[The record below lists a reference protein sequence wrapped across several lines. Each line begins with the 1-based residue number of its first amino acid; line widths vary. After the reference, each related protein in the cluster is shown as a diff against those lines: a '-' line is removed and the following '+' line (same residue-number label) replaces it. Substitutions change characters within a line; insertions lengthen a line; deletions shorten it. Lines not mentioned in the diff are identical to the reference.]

1 MHSRRELWVLGGV
14 VLVIVALALLTTRGE
29 RGRAAF
35 DPRPSTYVSGPF
47 GARAL
52 IETLRELKLPVARRM
67 EPFADAGKLQ
77 GPLAVLAPSMDPSE
91 GEVHALAEWV
101 REGGTLI
108 YASRASGGWR
118 DREIALDTL
127 GLGLVPVARDTL
139 VMALDLRGVGAVAT
153 TEPHR
158 LTEGV
163 GTVEG
168 FRRGFSRGSRA
179 LGKATVLASTGGT
192 PVVVDFRV
200 GKGRVI
206 AWSDALPLVNGRLK
220 TSRAALLFARTAADA
235 ASGRPVVFD
244 EYHHG
249 FETGSG
255 VMGGTLRFLLS
266 ERWGHAALQVTV
278 ALLGLLLLFG
288 RRFGAPLPPPPVRRR
303 SPLEHV
309 EALAGA
315 YQKAGA
321 RDTARR
327 LLLAGMARRLGRR
340 VAHTPAAE
348 HELIQRLG
356 AHPTAGEA
364 ARGLEREWM
373 KGRGANLLALSREVD
388 RTIEEVKRT

>member
-1 MHSRRELWVLGGV
+1 MRSRRELWVLLGV
-14 VLVIVALALLTTRGE
+14 VLVILALAVLTGRGQ
-29 RGRAAF
+29 RGGSAF

-52 IETLRELKLPVARRM
+52 IETLRELKLPVQRRM
-67 EPFADAGKLQ
+67 EPFADAGALR

-91 GEVHALAEWV
+91 GEVHALAQWV
-101 REGGTLI
+101 RRGGTLI
-108 YASRASGGWR
+108 YASRASGGLR
-118 DREIALDTL
+118 GGEIALDSL
-127 GLGLVPVARDTL
+127 GLSLVPVARDTL

-153 TEPHR
+153 TEAGR

-168 FRRGFSRGSRA
+168 FRRGFGAGSRA
-179 LGKATVLASTGGT
+179 LKGATVLASTGGT
-192 PVVVDFRV
+192 PVVVDFRM

-235 ASGRPVVFD
+235 AHGRAVWFD

-255 VMGGTLRFLLS
+255 VVSGTLRFLLS

-288 RRFGAPLPPPPVRRR
+288 RRFGAPKAPPPVRRR

-315 YQKAGA
+315 YQQAGA

-340 VAHTPAAE
+340 AAHTPAAE
-348 HELIQRLG
+348 HEMIVRLA
-356 AHPTAGEA
+356 AHPTAGGA
-364 ARGLEREWM
+364 ARQLEQEWR
-373 KGRGANLLALSREVD
+373 KGRGADLLALSREVD

>member
-1 MHSRRELWVLGGV
+1 MRSRRELWMLLGV
-14 VLVIVALALLTTRGE
+14 VLVILALAILTSRGKS
-29 RGRAAF
+29 GGSAF

-67 EPFADAGKLQ
+67 EPLADAGELE

-101 REGGTLI
+101 RQGGTLI
-108 YASRASGGWR
+108 YASRASSGWR
-118 DREIALDTL
+118 DHEIALDTL
-127 GLGLVPVARDTL
+127 GLSLVPVTRDTL
-139 VMALDLRGVGAVAT
+139 VMAMEVRGVGAVAT
-153 TEPHR
+153 TGPGR

-168 FRRGFSRGSRA
+168 FRRGFARGSRA
-179 LGKATVLASTGGT
+179 LRKATVLASTGGT
-192 PVVVDFRV
+192 PVVIDFRV

-220 TSRAALLFARTAADA
+220 TSRAALLFARTATDA
-235 ASGRPVVFD
+235 AHGRAVWFD

-255 VMGGTLRFLLS
+255 VMGGTLRFLFG

-315 YQKAGA
+315 YQQAGA

-348 HELIQRLG
+348 HEMIQRLA
-356 AHPTAGEA
+356 AHPTAGGA
-364 ARGLEREWM
+364 ARQLEQEWR

-388 RTIEEVKRT
+388 RTIEEVRRT